1 MNQVIPIA
9 KHDTIGIAAPS
20 SPFKSNDF
28 NKAKSFIEGL
38 GLKTKYS
45 RSIFKKDGFVSGS
58 ASDRAK
64 DLTKLIKDESISS
77 IFFVRG
83 GYGAAQILP
92 LLDKQDL
99 SKYIVKKLISGYSDI
114 TALHCWIYNKYK
126 HTVFY
131 CPNITS
137 RHFTKKIMDY
147 FIDPCEIKIKV
158 KKLNK
163 SDKKITA
170 PIFGGC
176 LSVLTSL
183 VGTPYFPN
191 LDGHI
196 LFIEDTNEAPYKID
210 RMLTQ
215 LLLSAKIDKI
225 KAILVGSMENCDISP
240 YSWKDPVRRLC
251 KILNIPAV
259 FGIKAGHGDFKTVIP
274 LGAKSELNLAT
285 SELKIYSPF
294 KENGL

>member
-1 MNQVIPIA
+1 MALSVLLHLHLHLKN
-9 KHDTIGIAAPS
+9 S
-20 SPFKSNDF
+20 DF
-28 NKAKSFIEGL
+28 NRARSFIEDL

-45 RSIFKKDGFVSGS
+45 SSIFKKEGFVSGS

-64 DLTKLIKDESISS
+64 DLTRLIKDRSISS

-92 LLDKQDL
+92 LLDKQKL
-99 SKYIVKKLISGYSDI
+99 SASIVKKMICGYSDI
-114 TALHCWIYNKYK
+114 TAIHCWIYNKYK
-126 HTVFY
+126 HIVFY

-137 RHFTKKIMDY
+137 RHFTKRTMDY
-147 FIDPCEIKIKV
+147 FINPHDIKIKV
-158 KKLNK
+158 KKLTK

-176 LSVLTSL
+176 LSVMTSL
-183 VGTPYFPN
+183 VGTPYLPN

-215 LLLSAKIDKI
+215 LLLSTKIDKI
-225 KAILVGSMENCDISP
+225 KAIVVGSMENCDTKP
-240 YSWKDPVRRLC
+240 YSWKDPVRRIC

-274 LGAKSELNLAT
+274 LGGKAVLNLIS

-294 KENGL
+294 KEKAL